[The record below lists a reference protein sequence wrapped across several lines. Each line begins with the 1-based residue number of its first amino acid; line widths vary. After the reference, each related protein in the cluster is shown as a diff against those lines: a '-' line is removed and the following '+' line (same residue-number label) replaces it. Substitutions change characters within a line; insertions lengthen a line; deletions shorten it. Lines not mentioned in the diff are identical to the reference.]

1 MVARPLAALIV
12 AHGFT
17 LPERLMLGWAGLRGA
32 TPIVF
37 ATFPVTEGIPNGDL
51 IFQVAFFVV
60 LLSTVLQGLTIE
72 PVARWLG
79 VTSRRGRDPGAA
91 GRARA
96 AEPAGR
102 RDDAVPGAR
111 ATTRSTATRCAS
123 SGCRARRC

>member
-1 MVARPLAALIV
+1 MLVAY
-12 AHGFT
+12 GFT

-37 ATFPVTEGIPNGDL
+37 ATFPVTEGIEHGET

-60 LLSTVLQGLTIE
+60 LLSTILQGLTIE

-79 VTSRRGRDPGAA
+79 RHLRRGGDPGPAR
-91 GRARA
+91 RARA
-96 AEPAGR
+96 PQPAR
-102 RDDAVPGAR
+102 RGDDAVPGAR
-111 ATTRSTATRCAS
+111 TATRSRAARCAS